1 MRRAAAALAVLLA
14 LALAGAGCVPRT
26 VDYEQISPKERLVAR
41 FSHVTAENSPKHL
54 AAVRFAEAAR
64 ERAGGRVEIQV
75 YPNSQLYRDW
85 EEIRAV
91 QEGAIQFIAVA
102 PSKLVEFDAA
112 WQVYDMPYLF
122 TSFAD
127 VERLFNSDL
136 GLQMR
141 KRLEEKGLVALA
153 IWPNGFKQFTNRRN
167 PLVSPADFAGLAF
180 RAQAGQ
186 VLQDQF
192 AAVGAR
198 AVVSS
203 FNTLYADIETGRID
217 GQENTPNNI
226 YTRNLPSVQPFLTI
240 SDHGFLAYV
249 VITRAAWWK
258 GIDPALKEPLV
269 AGLDEASRWVRE
281 NAPAMNEEALA
292 KLTASDRVQVYTL
305 SQLEREELRAAFAPV
320 YQGLESRLGR
330 GFLAQVLSSIGRE

>member
-1 MRRAAAALAVLLA
+1 MRRPVAALLLLLA
-14 LALAGAGCVPRT
+14 LTGAGCAPRII
-26 VDYEQISPKERLVAR
+26 DHEQISPKERLVAR

-54 AAVRFAEAAR
+54 AAMRFAEAAR
-64 ERAGGRVEIQV
+64 AKAGGRVEIQV

-85 EEIRAV
+85 EEIDAV

-122 TSFAD
+122 ANFAD
-127 VERLFNSDL
+127 VERLFNSAV
-136 GLQMR
+136 GMR
-141 KRLEEKGLVALA
+141 MRQRLEEKGLVALA
-153 IWPNGFKQFTNRRN
+153 IWPNGMKQFTNRRN
-167 PLVSPADFAGLAF
+167 PLVTPADFQGMVF

-203 FNTLYADIETGRID
+203 FNTLYADIEKGRID

-249 VITRAAWWK
+249 VITRAAWWRS
-258 GIDPALKEPLV
+258 IDPALKEPLV
-269 AGLDEASRWVRE
+269 AGLAEASGWVRE
-281 NAPAMNEEALA
+281 KAPVMNAEALA
-292 KLTASDRVQVYTL
+292 KLTESGRVQVTTL
-305 SQLEREELRAAFAPV
+305 SPQQRETLRKAFEPV
-320 YQGLESRLGR
+320 YRSLETRLGR
-330 GFLAQVLSSIGRE
+330 AFVEQVLSAIKAE